1 MPASDLETRPRR
13 SVPHVLDSISGAALG
28 GAKLCSMCHRTRPVA
43 DRGHHAGR
51 VGAALGMGRPPNES
65 LLSAASVRRSGSL
78 LGCFQGLALVGLIDL
93 LSFFGIGGDQ
103 AH

>member
-51 VGAALGMGRPPNES
+51 VGAALGMRKAGEGPRPFAVRCLSPKTDCATPVVS
-65 LLSAASVRRSGSL
+65 RLLHIVS
-78 LGCFQGLALVGLIDL
+78 
-93 LSFFGIGGDQ
+93 
-103 AH
+103 